1 MSRAAALVKRIFGQ
15 SRQFSGSQTKR
26 MGQSFR
32 LRRGLT
38 GEALEQKVMLSA
50 DPIVSQN
57 PAGAYTVT
65 FGTTDDVVSVEL
77 ISTEASDNGG
87 VIVSLSYIDDAS
99 ILTKFNLCNATTG
112 VVSLTID
119 GGGGS
124 DRCTVDALGKPLT
137 IRGGAGT
144 DSLIGPDDDT
154 NWTISGLDTGS
165 ATGISLFDSVEN
177 LAGRSGTD
185 EFTLNA
191 AGSITGTI
199 DGGDGDDRLTGPNT
213 PNVWTLSG
221 EDAGRVNN
229 SDSEV
234 TTGSA
239 SFEGIENITGGDDV
253 DHFFVTT
260 LESITG
266 EIAGGGGTDT
276 LIGADD
282 VNSWSITGD
291 DTGTLNDADFI
302 QIENLTGGSGDDTFG
317 IVGTTASL
325 SGKLDGG
332 LFDIESPTVNSV
344 NYSQRGAAVT
354 VNLTR
359 SLLQD
364 SPAAMNRSRDSLEV
378 QMHPT
383 TC

>member
-1 MSRAAALVKRIFGQ
+1 M
-15 SRQFSGSQTKR
+15 
-26 MGQSFR
+26 
-32 LRRGLT
+32 
-38 GEALEQKVMLSA
+38 
-50 DPIVSQN
+50 
-57 PAGAYTVT
+57 
-65 FGTTDDVVSVEL
+65 
-77 ISTEASDNGG
+77 
-87 VIVSLSYIDDAS
+87 
-99 ILTKFNLCNATTG
+99 
-112 VVSLTID
+112 
-119 GGGGS
+119 
-124 DRCTVDALGKPLT
+124 
-137 IRGGAGT
+137 
-144 DSLIGPDDDT
+144 
-154 NWTISGLDTGS
+154 
-165 ATGISLFDSVEN
+165 EN

-282 VNSWSITGD
+282 VNSWSLTGP